1 MQRSG
6 LAALV
11 DLAEGSGMIQL
22 ESALE
27 RRVTQG
33 CLSLY
38 NVDESLRKTV
48 KSELLELFKLDPVSE
63 KPRDP
68 ISLVDMGLIWRL
80 PPRLAASQR

>member
-1 MQRSG
+1 MKVAHMERSG

-27 RRVTQG
+27 RRVTQE

-38 NVDESLRKTV
+38 NVDGSMCKTV
-48 KSELLELFKLDPVSE
+48 KRVVRALQARPSK
-63 KPRDP
+63 
-68 ISLVDMGLIWRL
+68 
-80 PPRLAASQR
+80 